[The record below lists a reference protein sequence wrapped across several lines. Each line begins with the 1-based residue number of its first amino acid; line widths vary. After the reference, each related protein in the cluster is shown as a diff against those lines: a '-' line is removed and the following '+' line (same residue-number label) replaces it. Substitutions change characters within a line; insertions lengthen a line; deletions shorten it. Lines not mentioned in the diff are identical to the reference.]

1 VLAAYF
7 VLAGMAVLLWV
18 PILLRFYRNWVK
30 RGNPISLSICAAVL
44 LLMWIAV
51 AGVWDVTGQVDHRL
65 IAYVSTGCS
74 LLVAGY
80 ANLTF
85 YLARKK
91 FDPRENE
98 KGD

>member
-1 VLAAYF
+1 VVEAYF
-7 VLAGMAVLLWV
+7 LLAGAAVVLWV

-51 AGVWDVTGQVDHRL
+51 AGIWGITGSVRREVV
-65 IAYVSTGCS
+65 AYVSTGCS
-74 LLVAGY
+74 LLVASY

-85 YLARKK
+85 YWAGRK
-91 FDPRENE
+91 FDDPRTRKE
-98 KGD
+98 